1 MKLSIRQL
9 QPMNV
14 ITKKSDDGAAS
25 VVSKRIISNS
35 NAYFIC
41 QVFYSYSN
49 VVYGYL
55 SLSHLTASFFKF
67 PPLDYTAPFF
77 TYMIISAKEI
87 LNYDFLWCDNV
98 PLRNALTGKGNRY
111 RKCGCLFMPQLFVS
125 GPRFSWIMLLGQKCH
140 RLIHS
145 INCAVGSLVDNNLYL

>member
-1 MKLSIRQL
+1 MMVLQVLYQKELLVIVMPILSVRYSTL
-9 QPMNV
+9 TLMWFMV
-14 ITKKSDDGAAS
+14 ISPCLILLPAS
-25 VVSKRIISNS
+25 LNFPLLII
-35 NAYFIC
+35 
-41 QVFYSYSN
+41 
-49 VVYGYL
+49 
-55 SLSHLTASFFKF
+55 
-67 PPLDYTAPFF
+67 PLLFF
-77 TYMIISAKEI
+77 TYMIISTKEI
-87 LNYDFLWCDNV
+87 LNYDFLCCDNI